1 MTDLHTDLATLS
13 ISELVAVTGGQG
25 PAPQPRPDD
34 AAGKYGATLKQDW
47 NDFNA
52 RAAQTAGDL
61 KAGRWGDA
69 ALHFGGTL
77 VNEVKM
83 ASDALQPVKDLIG
96 LGKK

>member
-1 MTDLHTDLATLS
+1 MHTLHTSFVS
-13 ISELVAVTGGQG
+13 ISSAELHVVTGGG
-25 PAPQPRPDD
+25 GGAPQPRPDD
-34 AAGKYGATLKQDW
+34 AAGQYGTTLKQDW

-61 KAGRWGDA
+61 RNHDWGNA

-83 ASDALQPVKDLIG
+83 ASDALQPVKDFIG
-96 LGKK
+96 LGK